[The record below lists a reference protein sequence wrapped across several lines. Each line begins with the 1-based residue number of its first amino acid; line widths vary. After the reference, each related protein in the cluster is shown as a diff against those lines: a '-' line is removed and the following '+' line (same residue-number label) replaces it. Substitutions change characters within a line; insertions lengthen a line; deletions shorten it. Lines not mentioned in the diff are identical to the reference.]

1 MQIPKNVM
9 QIGQIDPNTKVYI
22 EDYVNTFLERN
33 RKAETYLVFG
43 KKDERN
49 GIPYY
54 LIYGVEKKSDW
65 DRGSYPYFKKYERL
79 GTIEGAAGQRV
90 FKPTR
95 GTSLPLGGYF
105 IFYEQNEDMQAY
117 MITVKER
124 DSIPGTEEKEEVM
137 EAVKTRREMRQKEIR
152 ETGGTKTE
160 DVKLWRFKRTEAQTE
175 PKKEAA
181 KKESTK
187 PPVRQTARADR
198 QKRER
203 VRKEKVRESRDPK
216 RSWSVPELCRAG
228 SLLLLLLLVVL
239 GLTSVNRYPDM
250 KAVVRMFSDAASTLR
265 EKGRAAWGESTEKEE
280 LFVIE
285 ETGTVTDTAPE
296 EQKEDTLLLS
306 EDENGQIT
314 WTIGQAGDQ
323 ETAAE
328 EAVQTEETEPEKPT
342 ETENGELEEESAET
356 EIPAQAIARPTIYI
370 VKKGDNLRA
379 ISRKFYGSISM
390 VDEICRINEIENPNH
405 IQPGQNILLP

>member
-1 MQIPKNVM
+1 
-9 QIGQIDPNTKVYI
+9 
-22 EDYVNTFLERN
+22 
-33 RKAETYLVFG
+33 
-43 KKDERN
+43 
-49 GIPYY
+49 
-54 LIYGVEKKSDW
+54 
-65 DRGSYPYFKKYERL
+65 
-79 GTIEGAAGQRV
+79 
-90 FKPTR
+90 
-95 GTSLPLGGYF
+95 
-105 IFYEQNEDMQAY
+105 
-117 MITVKER
+117 
-124 DSIPGTEEKEEVM
+124 
-137 EAVKTRREMRQKEIR
+137 MRSS
-152 ETGGTKTE
+152 
-160 DVKLWRFKRTEAQTE
+160 
-175 PKKEAA
+175 P
-181 KKESTK
+181 
-187 PPVRQTARADR
+187 ARADSR
-198 QKRER
+198 KRER

-323 ETAAE
+323 ETAEE